1 VNRDIDRG
9 TASTEKERRSMS
21 FQFNVRVGLGNGTRS
36 QQMLITANNAKDAM
50 RFAELQTGGK
60 AQGQYQ
66 VSTPK
71 PKK

>member
-1 VNRDIDRG
+1 
-9 TASTEKERRSMS
+9 MS

>member
-1 VNRDIDRG
+1 M
-9 TASTEKERRSMS
+9 TS
-21 FQFNVRVGLGNGTRS
+21 QFNVRVGLGDGTRK
-36 QQMLITANNAKDAM
+36 QRVQITANNAKDAM

-60 AQGQYQ
+60 ALGQYQ

>member
-1 VNRDIDRG
+1 
-9 TASTEKERRSMS
+9 MS

-36 QQMLITANNAKDAM
+36 QQMVIAANNAKDAM

-60 AQGQYQ
+60 ALGSYQ
-66 VSTPK
+66 ASTPK